1 MLDATRFFVRTYN
14 RDAND
19 ELVPDRILE
28 LGSDR
33 EAVLTARELSE
44 TSDGVVAL
52 SVLDGDEIIIT
63 IYYAAGDLPKVV
75 SDFDWSQFGGDRT
88 H

>member
-1 MLDATRFFVRTYN
+1 MIDATRFFVRTYQ
-14 RDAND
+14 RDAHD
-19 ELVPDRILE
+19 DLVPDRIFE

-33 EAVLTARELSE
+33 ESVLMARELRDTSE
-44 TSDGVVAL
+44 GVVAL
-52 SVLDGDEIIIT
+52 SILDGDEIIIT

-75 SDFDWSQFGGDRT
+75 SDFDWSQFGGART